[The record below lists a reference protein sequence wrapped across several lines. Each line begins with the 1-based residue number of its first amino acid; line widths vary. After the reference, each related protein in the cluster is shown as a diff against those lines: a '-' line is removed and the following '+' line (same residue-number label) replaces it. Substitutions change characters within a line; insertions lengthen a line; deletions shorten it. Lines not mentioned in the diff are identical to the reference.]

1 MNEPNLASAEFGGF
15 WLRFLAFVVDSA
27 IVFLIMALIIA
38 GGAAV
43 LGTEGV
49 GPAVLV
55 AWLFGFLYW
64 PVMQASR
71 LQATL
76 GKALLGMRVT
86 SYQGN
91 RLSFLRALGRELA
104 KILSGAVF
112 MLGYV
117 VAAITARKQSLHDLV
132 ASTLVV
138 REGRARIV
146 PALAMAV
153 AAFVLPVVVVPLLV
167 GAAMVDSMM
176 ATMTAMSGMQ
186 EVKPPPAMRPAPRP
200 AVVAAAPKPKPVP
213 DAPKPAPV
221 AEKPAPLETK
231 LAPAVVAVV
240 ATAPPAPVIGPKQVE
255 PTQVEPTQVEATIA
269 EPKKAAP
276 RKMAQKAAPQ
286 PRTVAAAKAPAVFE
300 PKAAGPKFNDLM
312 TAVLYRDTAAI
323 AELLKFGRWAD
334 KPDSR
339 GTTPLMMAVELGD
352 PGSAEALLKGGADPM
367 RAVPVAHARRDG
379 AMLDLLKRYERR

>member
-15 WLRFLAFVVDSA
+15 WLRFLAFVADSA

-38 GGAAV
+38 GGAAA

-49 GPAVLV
+49 GLAALL
-55 AWLFGFLYW
+55 AWLFGLLYW
-64 PVMQASR
+64 PALQASR
-71 LQATL
+71 LQSTL

-86 SYQGN
+86 GYQGN

-117 VAAITARKQSLHDLV
+117 VAAFTARKQSLHDLV

-138 REGRARIV
+138 REGRARVV
-146 PALAMAV
+146 PALALAI

-186 EVKPPPAMRPAPRP
+186 EAKPPPAMKPAPRP
-200 AVVAAAPKPKPVP
+200 AAVAAAPKPQPVP
-213 DAPKPAPV
+213 EVPKPAPV
-221 AEKPAPLETK
+221 AEKPAVLETK
-231 LAPAVVAVV
+231 VAPAIVAVV
-240 ATAPPAPVIGPKQVE
+240 ATAPPAPIIEPKQVE
-255 PTQVEPTQVEATIA
+255 PKPVEVTLP
-269 EPKKAAP
+269 EPKKATP
-276 RKMAQKAAPQ
+276 RKTVAKKAAPPQ
-286 PRTVAAAKAPAVFE
+286 PRAVPASKAPAVFE
-300 PKAAGPKFNDLM
+300 PKATGPKFNDLV
-312 TAVLYRDTAAI
+312 TAVLYRDAEAI

-339 GTTPLMMAVELGD
+339 GTTPLMLAVELGD
-352 PGSAEALLKGGADPM
+352 PGSAEALLRGGADPM

>member
-49 GPAVLV
+49 GLAALL
-55 AWLFGFLYW
+55 AWLFGLLYW
-64 PVMQASR
+64 PAMQASR
-71 LQATL
+71 LQSTL

-86 SYQGN
+86 GYQGN

-117 VAAITARKQSLHDLV
+117 VAAFTARKQSLHDLV

-138 REGRARIV
+138 REGRARVV
-146 PALAMAV
+146 PALALAL

-186 EVKPPPAMRPAPRP
+186 EAKSPPPPAMKPAPRP
-200 AVVAAAPKPKPVP
+200 AVVAAAPKPQPVP
-213 DAPKPAPV
+213 EVPKPAPI
-221 AEKPAPLETK
+221 AEKPAALETK
-231 LAPAVVAVV
+231 VAPAIVAVV
-240 ATAPPAPVIGPKQVE
+240 ATAPPAPVIEPKQVE
-255 PTQVEPTQVEATIA
+255 VTIP
-269 EPKKAAP
+269 EPKKATP
-276 RKMAQKAAPQ
+276 RKTVAKKAAPQ
-286 PRTVAAAKAPAVFE
+286 PRTVVAAKAPAVFE
-300 PKAAGPKFNDLM
+300 PKATGPKFNDLA
-312 TAVLYRDTAAI
+312 TAVLYRD
-323 AELLKFGRWAD
+323 AEAVADLLKFGRWAD

-339 GTTPLMMAVELGD
+339 GTTPLMLAVELGD
-352 PGSAEALLKGGADPM
+352 PGSAEALLRGGADPM
-367 RAVPVAHARRDG
+367 RAVPVAQARRDG

>member
-38 GGAAV
+38 GGAAA
-43 LGTEGV
+43 LGSEAV
-49 GPAVLV
+49 GLAALL

-64 PVMQASR
+64 PLLQASR
-71 LQATL
+71 LQSTL

-86 SYQGN
+86 GYQGN

-117 VAAITARKQSLHDLV
+117 VAAFTARKQSLHDLV

-138 REGRARIV
+138 RESRARIV
-146 PALAMAV
+146 PALALAV
-153 AAFVLPVVVVPLLV
+153 AAFVLPVVAVPLLV

-186 EVKPPPAMRPAPRP
+186 EVKPPPAMKPAPRP
-200 AVVAAAPKPKPVP
+200 AVVAAAPKPQPVP
-213 DAPKPAPV
+213 ELPKPAPV
-221 AEKPAPLETK
+221 AEKAAPVAEKAAVLETK
-231 LAPAVVAVV
+231 VAPAIVAVV
-240 ATAPPAPVIGPKQVE
+240 ATAPPAPVIEPKQVE
-255 PTQVEPTQVEATIA
+255 VSIP
-269 EPKKAAP
+269 EPKKASP
-276 RKMAQKAAPQ
+276 RKTVAKKAAPPQ
-286 PRTVAAAKAPAVFE
+286 PRAVPAAKAPAVFE
-300 PKAAGPKFNDLM
+300 PKTTGPKFNDLV
-312 TAVLYRDTAAI
+312 TAVLYRDAEAI

-339 GTTPLMMAVELGD
+339 GTTPLMLAVELGD
-352 PGSAEALLKGGADPM
+352 PGSAEVLLRGGADPM

>member
-1 MNEPNLASAEFGGF
+1 MNEPHLASAEFGGF

-27 IVFLIMALIIA
+27 IVFLIMALIVA
-38 GGAAV
+38 GGAAA
-43 LGTEGV
+43 LGAEGV
-49 GPAVLV
+49 FLATAI

-64 PVMQASR
+64 PVTQASR

-86 SYQGN
+86 GYQGN

-112 MLGYV
+112 LLGYV
-117 VAAITARKQSLHDLV
+117 VAAFTARKQSLHDLV

-146 PALAMAV
+146 PALATAL

-186 EVKPPPAMRPAPRP
+186 EAKPPPVVKPVSRPP
-200 AVVAAAPKPKPVP
+200 VVAAAPKPQPVP
-213 DAPKPAPV
+213 QAPKPAPV
-221 AEKPAPLETK
+221 AEKPPALVPVAATPVPVV
-231 LAPAVVAVV
+231 AAVVAP
-240 ATAPPAPVIGPKQVE
+240 PPAPVIEPKQVE
-255 PTQVEPTQVEATIA
+255 VKIP

-276 RKMAQKAAPQ
+276 RKTVAKKAAPQ
-286 PRTVAAAKAPAVFE
+286 PGPVAAVAKAPAVFE
-300 PKAAGPKFNDLM
+300 PKASGPKFNDLI
-312 TAVLYRDTAAI
+312 TAVLYRDAEAI
-323 AELLKFGRWAD
+323 SELLKFGRWAD

-339 GTTPLMMAVELGD
+339 GTTPLMLAVELGD
-352 PGSAEALLKGGADPM
+352 SGSAEALLKGGADAG

-379 AMLDLLKRYERR
+379 AMLELLKRYERR